1 MGVKNEE
8 YLISLPMSI
17 KKKREREQERK
28 NAHVYCVITIICSL
42 LHSNM
47 PSIDRLLYQF
57 LLFVILLHINNA
69 AHSKTVEK
77 DLSKS
82 ILDFTVGFSRHHSS
96 SDVAGRRNL
105 VWSPLS
111 LYQAMLMVGEGA
123 DGSTF
128 NELGHITHLKTK
140 EAYREWSSNFL
151 NDAKKNVKENR
162 QYNISLNVANRLYA
176 DDDFDLADE
185 FNKNLEKYYQSQL
198 ELIDFSQAEKS
209 AEKINKWISNQTN
222 NIINN
227 VLKPKDINS
236 LTRLMLV
243 NALHFKAPWFK
254 PFDSDLSTKEN
265 FTLNTGRLIE
275 LQTMHLTSHFPYYYD
290 KKHKSQ
296 WINLPY
302 KGNNRYVLTLVLPDK
317 DTELRVL
324 EKRLLRNSK
333 VLSSIFHAL
342 DNRTNVNVRVQ
353 LSLPKFRIESSLD
366 FVQHFKQYYNVK
378 IPFDGDK
385 ADFSLMSSTRER
397 DLFISKI
404 IHKAVIDVDEAGTE
418 AAAVTVIQMLSRSG
432 MFLHEDPIQ
441 LTFSRPFLFYLR
453 DINIK
458 VPLFV
463 GRFTGMSM
471 P

>member
-1 MGVKNEE
+1 
-8 YLISLPMSI
+8 MS
-17 KKKREREQERK
+17 
-28 NAHVYCVITIICSL
+28 CVNS
-42 LHSNM
+42 
-47 PSIDRLLYQF
+47 RLYKI
-57 LLFVILLHINNA
+57 LLFVTLLHINNA
-69 AHSKTVEK
+69 VHSKSVEK

-96 SDVAGRRNL
+96 SNIAGRRNL

-111 LYQAMLMVGEGA
+111 LYAAMLMVGEGA
-123 DGSTF
+123 DGTTF
-128 NELGHITHLKTK
+128 TELERITHLKTK
-140 EAYREWSSNFL
+140 QAYREWSSGFL
-151 NDAKKNVKENR
+151 NDVKKNLKDNR
-162 QYNISLNVANRLYA
+162 QYNISLNIANRLYA
-176 DDDFDLADE
+176 DNDFDLDDE

-198 ELIDFSQAEKS
+198 ELIDFSEKQKS
-209 AEKINKWISNQTN
+209 ADQINKWISNQTN
-222 NIINN
+222 NIIKNI
-227 VLKPKDINS
+227 LKASDIHP

-254 PFDSDLSTKEN
+254 PFDSELSTKEN
-265 FTLNTGRLIE
+265 FTLSTGRLIE
-275 LQTMHLTSHFPYYYD
+275 LQTMHLTSHFSYYYD
-290 KKHKSQ
+290 KKYKSQ

-302 KGNNRYVLTLVLPDK
+302 KGNNRYVLTLALPDK
-317 DTELRVL
+317 NVELRVL
-324 EKRLLRNSK
+324 EKKILRNSK
-333 VLSSIFHAL
+333 ILSNIFHLL
-342 DNRTNVNVRVQ
+342 DNRTNVNTRVQ

-378 IPFDGDK
+378 IPFDGDE
-385 ADFSLMSSTRER
+385 ADFSLMSSSRER

-458 VPLFV
+458 IPLFV

-471 P
+471 T